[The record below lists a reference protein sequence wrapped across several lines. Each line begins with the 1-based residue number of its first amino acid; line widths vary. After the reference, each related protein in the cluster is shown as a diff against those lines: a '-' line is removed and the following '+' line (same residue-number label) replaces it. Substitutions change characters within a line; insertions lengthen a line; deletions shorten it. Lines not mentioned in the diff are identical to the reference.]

1 MYSHP
6 QDWGQ
11 EQEDIFFSTF
21 KWPFLPATHLVP
33 SVSILHV
40 QPSLRLNRGS
50 LGVKQNLSIFFSLA
64 FLFEM
69 FVSCGDSGAVTKVEK
84 NLEVIFGSGH
94 KGFSLL
100 QSRNFSFSQIL
111 VHFLY
116 VIMVKLVFF
125 ADFEQVACEV
135 PKGKW
140 LNISQRNIIWGRKIL
155 HFGKL
160 SCMLQDKPSN
170 ILSILDF
177 HLLNATGAR
186 CLCGNSKDPTHFQ
199 THSGDAVTTAFRN
212 WKLVSLPC
220 FFIFCYFRV
229 FQRGD
234 RTGLAVASCSG
245 EKILVCVALSY
256 EIRAINYLKEYNVV
270 KNWKWIWQR
279 HLSG

>member
-1 MYSHP
+1 M
-6 QDWGQ
+6 
-11 EQEDIFFSTF
+11 
-21 KWPFLPATHLVP
+21 
-33 SVSILHV
+33 
-40 QPSLRLNRGS
+40 
-50 LGVKQNLSIFFSLA
+50 
-64 FLFEM
+64 
-69 FVSCGDSGAVTKVEK
+69 
-84 NLEVIFGSGH
+84 
-94 KGFSLL
+94 
-100 QSRNFSFSQIL
+100 
-111 VHFLY
+111 
-116 VIMVKLVFF
+116 VFF

-245 EKILVCVALSY
+245 EKILVCVALNY